1 MSGSSLRGRVVL
13 RTVNTVTS
21 LAQGPGDPRSSRF
34 APHDPATDPVREEVR
49 TYLRSNRWVAPVGN
63 CVAAVSFAFA
73 VRDEVDQ
80 PILIA
85 WLVCSF
91 VVSALFWLSFSVHA
105 FTTGRERSDRPRL
118 AVITQV
124 LCGLCWGV
132 TPWLS
137 FGDDSYSYQLMCL
150 ALMFAVSASALT
162 GVSGVARITVA
173 VMVPMW
179 SLGAAGMFIAG
190 EALLAVGGLAFL
202 AIVATDNA
210 STSKLL
216 FETLRLR
223 DATAAHAERAEWEA
237 NHDALTGLPNR
248 AGLMA
253 IAEERR
259 RLHDDGGATTAMFID
274 LDHFKEVNDRFGHL
288 AGDALLAE
296 AATRLRAAVRPDDV
310 VGRLGG
316 DEFLVLIFR
325 EMGEI
330 GTAKLAERIIT
341 SLEEPFHLATD
352 DVYVS
357 GSIGITRVDRRD
369 ADVHR
374 LIHESDKALNHAKR
388 TGRRQAVVFDAG
400 LKAQLSERSG
410 LEFALRKAIR
420 SNQIE
425 AWGQP
430 VIELSTG
437 RVAWVELLARWEASP
452 GAYVPPSVFIP
463 LAEEIGVVGDLG
475 RQMLRHASAALRRWK
490 HHPVLA
496 GSDAGVNISALH
508 VIREDL
514 VADISRLMA
523 CDDLPAQHLI
533 IELTES
539 HRLTD
544 VERVADT
551 FRRLGTAGVRLAIDD
566 FGTGYSSLGQLLA
579 LPVSIVKIDH
589 SVTSGCDQDDD
600 RASLVEAIRQ
610 LAAALGHVVVAEGV
624 ETAREA
630 EVMAR
635 IGMDQAQGYL
645 FCPPLPLEA
654 LEEELAK
661 HGTNWSGFDRARR
674 MLR

>member
-1 MSGSSLRGRVVL
+1 VTQGSD
-13 RTVNTVTS
+13 
-21 LAQGPGDPRSSRF
+21 DPRSSRF
-34 APHDPATDPVREEVR
+34 ASRDASTELVREAVHS
-49 TYLRSNRWVAPVGN
+49 YLRANRWVAPVGN
-63 CVAAVSFAFA
+63 CLAAAGFA
-73 VRDEVDQ
+73 VAVRRDVDL
-80 PILIA
+80 PALIA
-85 WLVCSF
+85 WFVCSF
-91 VVSALFWLSFSVHA
+91 TVSVLLWWSFSAHS
-105 FTTGRERSDRPRL
+105 FSQRSDRRERPLL
-118 AVITQV
+118 APAVQV
-124 LCGLCWGV
+124 MCGLCWGV

-137 FGDDSYSYQLMCL
+137 FGEDADTFHIVCL

-162 GVSGVARITVA
+162 GVSGVTRSAPA
-173 VMVPMW
+173 LMVPMW
-179 SLGAAGMFIAG
+179 LLGASGLIVSG
-190 EALLAVGGLAFL
+190 DLLLAAGGLVFL
-202 AIVATDNA
+202 VIVAADNA

-216 FETLRLR
+216 AEALRLR
-223 DATAAHAERAEWEA
+223 EVTAAHAERAEWEA

-259 RLHDDGGATTAMFID
+259 RLHSDSGSTTAMFID

-296 AATRLRAAVRPDDV
+296 AATRLRSAVRPDDV

-330 GTAKLAERIIT
+330 GTAKLAERII
-341 SLEEPFHLATD
+341 SALEEPFRLASD

-357 GSIGITRVDRRD
+357 GSIGITRIERRD

-400 LKAQLSERSG
+400 LKAQLTERSG

-430 VIELSTG
+430 VIELATG
-437 RVAWVELLARWEASP
+437 RVAWVELLARWEATP
-452 GAYVPPSVFIP
+452 GSYVPPSVFIP

-475 RQMLRHASAALRRWK
+475 RQMLRHASTALQRWQQ
-490 HHPVLA
+490 HPVLA

-523 CDDLPAQHLI
+523 CDNLPAQHLI

-544 VERVADT
+544 VDRVADT
-551 FRRLGTAGVRLAIDD
+551 FRRLGTAGVRLAVDD

-589 SVTSGCDQDDD
+589 SLTSGCDQDDD

-661 HGTNWSGFDRARR
+661 HGTNWAGFDRARR

>member
-1 MSGSSLRGRVVL
+1 
-13 RTVNTVTS
+13 
-21 LAQGPGDPRSSRF
+21 LAYF
-34 APHDPATDPVREEVR
+34 VA
-49 TYLRSNRWVAPVGN
+49 NRWVAPVGN
-63 CVAAVSFAFA
+63 ALAAGCFAFA
-73 VRDEVDQ
+73 ARNAVPSRS
-80 PILIA
+80 LLM
-85 WLVCSF
+85 WLLASLA
-91 VVSALFWLSFSVHA
+91 VSLMFWVAFSVRW
-105 FTTGRERSDRPRL
+105 FRQQIDRRGQPRL
-118 AVITQV
+118 AVVTQV
-124 LCGLCWGV
+124 LCGLTWGI
-132 TPWLS
+132 TPWLAL
-137 FGDDSYSYQLMCL
+137 GDDGRGYRTLAL
-150 ALMFAVSASALT
+150 ALMFAVSASVLT
-162 GVSGVARITVA
+162 GVSGVTRITSA
-173 VMVPMW
+173 VLIPMW
-179 SLGAAGMFIAG
+179 ALGCTGLFIAG
-190 EALLAVGGLAFL
+190 DTMLGIGGIVFL
-202 AIVATDNA
+202 CIVTTDNA

-216 FETLRLR
+216 FEMLRLR
-223 DATAAHAERAEWEA
+223 EVTAAHAERAEWEA
-237 NHDALTGLPNR
+237 SHDALTGLPNR
-248 AGLMA
+248 AGLLA
-253 IAEERR
+253 LAEEAR
-259 RLHDDGGATTAMFID
+259 RLDTGQIGSTTAMFID

-296 AATRLRAAVRPDDV
+296 AASRLRAAVRPDDV

-325 EMGEI
+325 EMSEV
-330 GTAKLAERIIT
+330 GTAKLAERII
-341 SLEEPFHLATD
+341 SALEEPFHLATD

-357 GSIGITRVDRRD
+357 ASIGITRIGRRD

-388 TGRRQAVVFDAG
+388 TGRRQAIVFDAG

-437 RVAWVELLARWEASP
+437 RVAWVELLARWEATP
-452 GAYVPPSVFIP
+452 GAFVPPSVFIP

-475 RQMLRHASAALRRWK
+475 RQMLRHASAALRRWQ
-490 HHPVLA
+490 HHPVLC

-514 VADISRLMA
+514 VADVSRLMA

-544 VERVADT
+544 IDRVADT
-551 FRRLGTAGVRLAIDD
+551 FRRLGSAGVRLAIDD

-589 SVTSGCDQDDD
+589 SLTSGCDQDDE
-600 RASLVEAIRQ
+600 RASLVEAIRH
-610 LAAALGHVVVAEGV
+610 LAAALGHVVVAEGI
-624 ETAREA
+624 ETPREA

-635 IGMDQAQGYL
+635 IGMNQAQGYL
-645 FCPPLPLEA
+645 FCPPLPLPA

-661 HGTNWSGFDRARR
+661 HGTNWAGFDQARR
-674 MLR
+674 SLR

>member
-1 MSGSSLRGRVVL
+1 MP
-13 RTVNTVTS
+13 TH
-21 LAQGPGDPRSSRF
+21 GPDDPLSSRF
-34 APHDPATDPVREEVR
+34 EPFDPAEDPVRREVFA
-49 TYLRSNRWVAPVGN
+49 YFVSNRWVAPVGN
-63 CVAAVSFAFA
+63 GVAATCFA
-73 VRDEVDQ
+73 VAARNEVE
-80 PILIA
+80 PRALIA
-85 WLVCSF
+85 WLLGSLAI
-91 VVSALFWLSFSVHA
+91 SALFWASFSVRVFA
-105 FTTGRERSDRPRL
+105 ERLQSDGRPRL
-118 AVITQV
+118 AFTAQV
-124 LCGLCWGV
+124 LCGLSWGV
-132 TPWLS
+132 TPWLAL
-137 FGDDSYSYQLMCL
+137 GDDGQWYRTFAL
-150 ALMFAVSASALT
+150 ALMFAVSASTLT
-162 GVSGVARITVA
+162 GVSGLTRITSG
-173 VMVPMW
+173 VMFPMW
-179 SLGAAGMFIAG
+179 AVGVTGLFVAGDT
-190 EALLAVGGLAFL
+190 LLAIGGIAFL
-202 AIVATDNA
+202 IIVTADNA
-210 STSKLL
+210 SAAKLL
-216 FETLRLR
+216 FEMLRLR
-223 DATAAHAERAEWEA
+223 EVTAAHAERAEWEA
-237 NHDALTGLPNR
+237 THDALTGLPNR

-253 IAEERR
+253 LAEETR
-259 RLHDDGGATTAMFID
+259 RLDDNEAGSTTAMFID

-325 EMGEI
+325 EMSEI
-330 GTAKLAERIIT
+330 GTAKLAERII
-341 SLEEPFHLATD
+341 SALEEPFHLATD

-357 GSIGITRVDRRD
+357 ASIGITRIGRRE

-437 RVAWVELLARWEASP
+437 RVAWVELLARWEATP
-452 GAYVPPSVFIP
+452 GAFVPPSVFIP

-475 RQMLRHASAALRRWK
+475 RQMLRHASAALRRWQ

-514 VADISRLMA
+514 AADVSQLMA

-544 VERVADT
+544 IDRVADT
-551 FRRLGTAGVRLAIDD
+551 FRRLGSAGVRLAIDD

-589 SVTSGCDQDDD
+589 SLTSGCDQDDE

-610 LAAALGHVVVAEGV
+610 LAAALGHVVVAEGI
-624 ETAREA
+624 ETPREA

-635 IGMDQAQGYL
+635 IGMNQAQGYL
-645 FCPPLPLEA
+645 FCPPLPLPA
-654 LEEELAK
+654 LEEELAR
-661 HGTNWSGFDRARR
+661 HGTNWAGFDSSRRA
-674 MLR
+674 LR